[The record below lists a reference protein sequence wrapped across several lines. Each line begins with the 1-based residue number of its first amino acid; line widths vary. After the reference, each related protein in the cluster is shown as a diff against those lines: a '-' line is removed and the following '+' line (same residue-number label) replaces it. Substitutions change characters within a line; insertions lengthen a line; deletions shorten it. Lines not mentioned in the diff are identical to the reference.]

1 MQQNV
6 LHQQQHFCFLSNQAY
21 KTSQNQTRQKQNRCR
36 CVLKCAASVL
46 LQGTLKQHGHCQCS
60 QDCHTPTWS
69 FLKAYTHGLH
79 GDLKT
84 TPTVIKAYI
93 QHCWAENT
101 KGWRCWGWGVN
112 DARGRGTLRKTKP
125 SHFKWLRLLCFRAVP
140 LLDFGDQHL
149 FNSHSRLLYINS
161 RVTESEWEKTSVL
174 SSFTV
179 ILSLCGHIFYFCS
192 LNGRTHQCHLPSQW

>member
-6 LHQQQHFCFLSNQAY
+6 LHQQHLGFLSNQAY

-46 LQGTLKQHGHCQCS
+46 LQGTLKQHGHCQCR
-60 QDCHTPTWS
+60 QDCHTPTWT
-69 FLKAYTHGLH
+69 FLKAIKAHTHG
-79 GDLKT
+79 DFKT
-84 TPTVIKAYI
+84 TLTVLVIKADI
-93 QHCWAENT
+93 QHCWAKNT
-101 KGWRCWGWGVN
+101 KGWRCWGWN
-112 DARGRGTLRKTKP
+112 DTRGRGTLRKTKP
-125 SHFKWLRLLCFRAVP
+125 SHFKWLCLLCFRAEP

-149 FNSHSRLLYINS
+149 FNSYSRLVYINS

-179 ILSLCGHIFYFCS
+179 IMSLCGHIFLLLQFEWE
-192 LNGRTHQCHLPSQW
+192 NNQCYLPSQW